1 MFWRKHTPVLIRIR
15 VKGCSRGLNLGCRR
29 VGVRFSSFYRND
41 MFAYFGSRCR
51 AFVHEFSAALC
62 LRIARRCGLFIAIVA
77 ALVSGYNGLAGL

>member
-41 MFAYFGSRCR
+41 MF
-51 AFVHEFSAALC
+51 EFSAALC